1 MLTKREIKIFRNVVF
16 ACILLMAAAI
26 VWGTWDSRV
35 RAQQFEP
42 TPHDRIAGEV
52 AAYESFAEGVEL
64 TRMLRAYADRQP
76 CLSMQL
82 KDGEHVFY
90 WWCSRFKLVDRVEL

>member
-1 MLTKREIKIFRNVVF
+1 MFSKIDT
-16 ACILLMAAAI
+16 AL
-26 VWGTWDSRV
+26 SRV
-35 RAQQFEP
+35 ALVAVIVIAIMLVWDVTISGATEFEP

-52 AAYESFAEGVEL
+52 AAYESFAQGAEL

-82 KDGEHVFY
+82 RDGEHVFF
-90 WWCSRFKLVDRVEL
+90 WWCSRFKMVDEVEL